1 VQDLSKN
8 TSTVVHKERNVHLSG
23 VKFCK
28 KQQLLFV
35 AGTLS
40 GKAFLYHMQ
49 RTAGPKGA
57 TYSLSKREVLDL
69 NLPGKSY
76 INDVA
81 VSQDRVYF
89 TDSFNPVLYQVPRF
103 FGNSASSQ
111 QRFALSIMGA
121 SGSRP
126 IVKVKTGPYFD
137 TKVGQ
142 FRANGIAVYKTNE
155 RKDVLLVA
163 NTHTGHLYKVVV
175 DKTVEPVADATA
187 IAASTGTQK
196 AVAAMAQQAT
206 MAVSSR
212 LRLGRPTA
220 ATTSSSSSDDS
231 SDEDSFEEMP
241 EWARVAA
248 AVQEAEEQQQLLL
261 QQIQAGKKPDSGN
274 SSTTTKPLE
283 VHAQARTPP
292 ANQTKAVSAAATAKA
307 APKAAAAGKP
317 KAAGAAASAAAAA
330 AAVATAAGKA
340 QGSKPGGQDSNWSKL
355 AKDVATLNSSQQLK
369 AAQQK
374 QGRKVVPAAAT
385 AAGAAAVPAVPGA
398 ATSQTIEDAA
408 AAAVQAVQVGSY
420 LTKLAR
426 DVRSRMRVAGK
437 PQDEDITPAA
447 ASSSSSSGG
456 SVQGMASNRRGFTA
470 RPSADAF
477 VKAGKRT
484 SKRNERGSRAKPQG
498 KIKPQAMAE
507 PQALEPAVLLAEP
520 VRISEPV
527 LDINAAVRAL
537 AATQAAVAVATVQ
550 QQKAL
555 GRMLMSAADTDNA
568 RFTWP
573 PAQMARGIAEKLG
586 FTGRHKQVVATVQ
599 ELKLPSIP
607 GQYTQRLL
615 VDGIVV
621 KNDTAYVADNY
632 NDRVWGLQLGK
643 GLSDVKVVCV
653 IKGPLMHVPTT
664 MTMVGG
670 RLWWVNAHLDT
681 CFPFL
686 PCPAHSFELHGI
698 SPGMCQPWNG

>member
-1 VQDLSKN
+1 MQDLSKN
-8 TSTVVHKERNVHLSG
+8 SSTVVHKERNVHLSG

-49 RTAGPKGA
+49 RSAGPKGP
-57 TYSLSKREVLDL
+57 TYTVSKREVLDL

-103 FGNSASSQ
+103 YGGNSASGQ
-111 QRFALSIMGA
+111 QRFSLSIMGA

-175 DKTVEPVADATA
+175 DKTVEPVADAA
-187 IAASTGTQK
+187 SVAASAGTQK

-220 ATTSSSSSDDS
+220 ASSSSSDDS
-231 SDEDSFEEMP
+231 SDDDSLEGMP

-248 AVQEAEEQQQLLL
+248 AVQEAEERQQLLL
-261 QQIQAGKKPDSGN
+261 QTIQAAKQPGSGN
-274 SSTTTKPLE
+274 SSTTAKPLA
-283 VHAQARTPP
+283 VQTSAKAAP
-292 ANQTKAVSAAATAKA
+292 ANQTKAVSPAATAKTA
-307 APKAAAAGKP
+307 LKGKAAAAGKP
-317 KAAGAAASAAAAA
+317 TAAAAA
-330 AAVATAAGKA
+330 AAAGKA
-340 QGSKPGGQDSNWSKL
+340 QGVKPGGQDSKWSKL
-355 AKDVATLNSSQQLK
+355 AKDVATLNNSKQPK
-369 AAQQK
+369 AAQQQHK
-374 QGRKVVPAAAT
+374 QGPKIVPAAAP
-385 AAGAAAVPAVPGA
+385 AGTAAVPAVAGA
-398 ATSQTIEDAA
+398 AATNPMEDAA

-420 LTKLAR
+420 LTQLAR

-437 PQDEDITPAA
+437 PQDEDSTPAN
-447 ASSSSSSGG
+447 ASSDSSSSG
-456 SVQGMASNRRGFTA
+456 MASNGRGFTA

-477 VKAGKRT
+477 VKAGRRINKR
-484 SKRNERGSRAKPQG
+484 RERGSRAKPQG
-498 KIKPQAMAE
+498 TVKPQAMAK
-507 PQALEPAVLLAEP
+507 PQALQPEILLAEP
-520 VRISEPV
+520 VKIPEPV
-527 LDINAAVRAL
+527 QDINAAVL
-537 AATQAAVAVATVQ
+537 AAAAMQAAVTAAAVQ

-555 GRMLMSAADTDNA
+555 GRMLLSAAEADNA
-568 RFTWP
+568 RFTFP
-573 PAQMARGIAEKLG
+573 TQMARGIAEKLG
-586 FTGRHKQVVATVQ
+586 FSGRHKQVVATVQ
-599 ELKLPSIP
+599 ELQLPSIP

-632 NDRVWGLQLGK
+632 NDRVWGVQLGK

-653 IKGPLMHVPTT
+653 IKGPMMHVPTT

-686 PCPAHSFELHGI
+686 PCPAHSFELYGI